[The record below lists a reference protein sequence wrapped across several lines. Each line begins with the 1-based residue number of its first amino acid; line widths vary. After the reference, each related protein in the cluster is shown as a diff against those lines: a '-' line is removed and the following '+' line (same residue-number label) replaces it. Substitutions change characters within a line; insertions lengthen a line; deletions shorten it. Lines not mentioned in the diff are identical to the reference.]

1 MKFPVLLSAVALA
14 GHAHAFY
21 GKMTASD
28 YESSVP
34 KGGTGVSEVLQYITL
49 TDLNTGSMYEGVLEG
64 GFDGCTS
71 EECSIYFVET
81 TTGDYNFYALMWRTS
96 DGCHNIDFEGAFSAG
111 HGYCCG
117 SLPCDFSA

>member
-14 GHAHAFY
+14 GHARAFY
-21 GKMTASD
+21 GRMTASS
-28 YESSVP
+28 YE
-34 KGGTGVSEVLQYITL
+34 GIGIGVSGIFQIITL

-71 EECSIYFVET
+71 FECSVGFDET
-81 TTGDYNFYALMWRTS
+81 TVGDYNFNALMWRTS